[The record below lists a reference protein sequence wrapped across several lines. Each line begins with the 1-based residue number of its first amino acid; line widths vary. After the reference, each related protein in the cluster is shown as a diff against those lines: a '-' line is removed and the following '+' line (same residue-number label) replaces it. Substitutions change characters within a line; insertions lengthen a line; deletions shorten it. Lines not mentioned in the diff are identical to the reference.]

1 MCVIALA
8 YKTAA
13 LGPLLIA
20 ANRDEY
26 YARPTAAMDF
36 WRPDFPEVLGGRDLQ
51 AGGSWL
57 AMDARGRFAAVT
69 HIREGYPRTAPQSR
83 GELVKRFVT
92 GSESALDFAAWLK
105 AEHGQFAPFNLI
117 FGEVKDLLHFNSRSG
132 MLNRVPPGIHV
143 LSNGEMNSPWFKCE
157 QLRQK
162 LLQQKRLPSDND
174 ILGWLHDATP
184 APVEQLPNTGVGL
197 AMEKMLSP
205 VFINGRDY
213 GTRASSVLMLSAR
226 AELTFTEV
234 SWGLG
239 GRESG
244 RRRQMM
250 RISLIRNPQS

>member
-8 YKTAA
+8 YQTAA
-13 LGPLLIA
+13 FGPLLVA

-26 YARPTAAMDF
+26 YARPTAALDF
-36 WRPDFPEVLGGRDLQ
+36 WRPEHPDVLGGRDLQ

-57 AMDARGRFAAVT
+57 AIDVRGRFAAVT
-69 HIREGYPRTAPQSR
+69 HIREGRARSAARSR
-83 GELVKRFVT
+83 GELVKRFVS
-92 GSESALDFAAWLK
+92 GNESALEFAAWLK
-105 AEHGQFAPFNLI
+105 AEHGQFAPFNLL
-117 FGEVKDLLHFNSRSG
+117 FGEIRNLLHFNSRSG

-143 LSNGEMNSPWFKCE
+143 LSNADMNSRWFKCE
-157 QLRQK
+157 QLRTK
-162 LLQQKRLPSDND
+162 LQQQTRPPVEND
-174 ILGWLHDATP
+174 ILRWLSDPTP

-213 GTRASSVLMLSAR
+213 GTRASSVLTLNARGELS
-226 AELTFTEV
+226 FTEV

-244 RRRQMM
+244 RRRQSM
-250 RISLIRNPQS
+250 RLTPNRNP

>member
-26 YARPTAAMDF
+26 YARPSAALDF
-36 WRPDFPEVLGGRDLQ
+36 WRPDHPEVLGGRDLQ
-51 AGGSWL
+51 AGGGWL
-57 AMDARGRFAAVT
+57 AMDQRGRFAAVT
-69 HIREGYPRTAPQSR
+69 HIRQGYAKPGARSR
-83 GELVKRFVT
+83 GELVQRFVS
-92 GSESALDFAAWLK
+92 GDESALDFAAWLK
-105 AEHGQFAPFNLI
+105 AEHSQFAPFNLI
-117 FGEVKDLLHFNSRSG
+117 FGEVKDLLHFSSRSG

-143 LSNGEMNSPWFKCE
+143 LSNGDMNSRWFKCE

-162 LLQQKRLPSDND
+162 LALQKRVPTDQEIISWLSDQTPS
-174 ILGWLHDATP
+174 
-184 APVEQLPNTGVGL
+184 PVEELPNTGVGL

-213 GTRASSVLMLSAR
+213 GTRASSVLTLSAR
-226 AELTFTEV
+226 GELMFTEV

-250 RISLIRNPQS
+250 RIGSTRKP